1 MAQANNTYR
10 QQSSGSL
17 GTLTN
22 CLSCGT
28 YTNYAVQYCSGGG
41 TIYVDSVNAFDGQTP
56 ILSSTSYSVGDV
68 VWITPSQG
76 GARYCATVTAVNQ
89 DDPSTQFF
97 DEAAG
102 PWSQCNQC
110 IVP

>member
-22 CLSCGT
+22 CPSCGT
-28 YTNYAVQYCSGGG
+28 YANYAVQYCSGGG
-41 TIYVDSVNAFDGQTP
+41 TIYVDSVNAFDGQMP
-56 ILSSTSYSVGDV
+56 ILSSTSYSVGQV
-68 VWITPSQG
+68 IWITAGQTDP
-76 GARYCATVTAVNQ
+76 RYCATVTAVNQ
-89 DDPSTQFF
+89 NVISTHFF

>member
-10 QQSSGSL
+10 QQTSGSL
-17 GTLTN
+17 GTLAN
-22 CLSCGT
+22 CPSCGT
-28 YTNYAVQYCSGGG
+28 YANYKVTLCSGS
-41 TIYVDSVNAFDGQTP
+41 TVYYVDSTNAFDGQTP